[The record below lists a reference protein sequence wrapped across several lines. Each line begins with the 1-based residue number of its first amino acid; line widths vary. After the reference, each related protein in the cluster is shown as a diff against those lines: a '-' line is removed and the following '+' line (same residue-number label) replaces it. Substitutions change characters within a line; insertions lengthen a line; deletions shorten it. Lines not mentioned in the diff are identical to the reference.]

1 MKEKIKSIFKES
13 IKVKEKVCENHLET
27 IIKIVRLIIQCLED
41 GGKVILCGN
50 GGSAADSQHIASE
63 LIGRFKMDRSP
74 LPAIALSTNTSILTS
89 LGNDYSYEVIFSR
102 QVQALAKKGDIL
114 IAISTSGRSG
124 NVVEAV
130 KTAKNIGLK
139 TIALTGKDG
148 GKLGKIADVSLVVP
162 SQETPRIQESHITVA
177 HIICEL
183 VEEQLFRKQ
192 PR

>member
-1 MKEKIKSIFKES
+1 MKEKIKNIFKES

-27 IIKIVRLIIQCLED
+27 IIKIVRLIIQCLEG

-50 GGSAADSQHIASE
+50 GGSAADAQHIASE

-74 LPAIALSTNTSILTS
+74 LPAIALSTNTSILTC

-102 QVQALAKKGDIL
+102 QVQALAKKGDVL
-114 IAISTSGRSG
+114 IAISTSGRSI
-124 NVVEAV
+124 NIVEAV

-139 TIALTGKDG
+139 TIAFTGKDG
-148 GKLGKIADVSLVVP
+148 GKLAKIADVSLVVP

-183 VEEQLFRKQ
+183 VEEQLFRK
-192 PR
+192 